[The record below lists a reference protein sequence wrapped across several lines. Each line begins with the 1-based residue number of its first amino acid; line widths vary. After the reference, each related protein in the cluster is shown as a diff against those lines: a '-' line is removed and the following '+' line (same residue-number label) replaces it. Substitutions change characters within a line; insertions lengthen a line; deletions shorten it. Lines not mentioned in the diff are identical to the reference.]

1 MKLEVADP
9 RIVDTIC
16 VATVVGIL
24 GPRIRCRFD
33 GTDSAND
40 VWHLVD
46 SKEIHPVG
54 WCEGNGGR
62 LQPPVG
68 KRFDLPPAERFEGKE
83 RRLQCHEVKG
93 LRVIRPFYDDVRGT
107 EFACGLLYARLH
119 IASREGLRGWK
130 VD

>member
-9 RIVDTIC
+9 RIVDTMC

-68 KRFDLPPAERFEGKE
+68 M
-83 RRLQCHEVKG
+83 
-93 LRVIRPFYDDVRGT
+93 
-107 EFACGLLYARLH
+107 
-119 IASREGLRGWK
+119 ASDKFSSYFQLSR
-130 VD
+130 

>member
-1 MKLEVADP
+1 MGVIGRERRPHYRHFPPDPNFHMLSCCNDIFAFKILLTQSLTPPYNGFQANMKLEVADP
-9 RIVDTIC
+9 RIVDTMC

-68 KRFDLPPAERFEGKE
+68 MMH
-83 RRLQCHEVKG
+83 CN
-93 LRVIRPFYDDVRGT
+93 
-107 EFACGLLYARLH
+107 
-119 IASREGLRGWK
+119 
-130 VD
+130 

>member
-9 RIVDTIC
+9 RIVDTMC

-68 KRFDLPPAERFEGKE
+68 MLGRNEPLIRVDLTFHSVDVVLVVDYFKE
-83 RRLQCHEVKG
+83 NYLAVLSC
-93 LRVIRPFYDDVRGT
+93 GT
-107 EFACGLLYARLH
+107 
-119 IASREGLRGWK
+119 
-130 VD
+130 V

>member
-9 RIVDTIC
+9 RIVDTMC

-68 KRFDLPPAERFEGKE
+68 RASDQRRSESDFNSVDEILVVGYLKE
-83 RRLQCHEVKG
+83 NCLAVFPC
-93 LRVIRPFYDDVRGT
+93 GT
-107 EFACGLLYARLH
+107 VYCDILSCCVF
-119 IASREGLRGWK
+119 K
-130 VD
+130 

>member
-9 RIVDTIC
+9 RIVDTMC

-68 KRFDLPPAERFEGKE
+68 TVNLLCIVQSKIPPSSSFP
-83 RRLQCHEVKG
+83 HKG
-93 LRVIRPFYDDVRGT
+93 GI
-107 EFACGLLYARLH
+107 
-119 IASREGLRGWK
+119 
-130 VD
+130 

>member
-1 MKLEVADP
+1 MILMFFFFFVQASTPPYNGFQKNMKLEVADP
-9 RIVDTIC
+9 RIVDIMC

-46 SKEIHPVG
+46 SKQIHPVG

-68 KRFDLPPAERFEGKE
+68 K
-83 RRLQCHEVKG
+83 V
-93 LRVIRPFYDDVRGT
+93 
-107 EFACGLLYARLH
+107 
-119 IASREGLRGWK
+119 
-130 VD
+130 